1 MKELLIS
8 AVTSSVSSFTQHPN
22 RRSAVFLKC
31 PVWFLYKA
39 LSFLR
44 ALIILGIKVLMF
56 NHRQATGHE
65 PTVALR
71 QQSARSTRG
80 TLVHSRVCG
89 KLQDKQGKGGRERE
103 ERERTAGCVAF
114 KYLSDYLD
122 THRQIVLNFKATDM
136 DIK

>member
-8 AVTSSVSSFTQHPN
+8 VLTSSVSSFTQHPN
-22 RRSAVFLKC
+22 RHSTVFLKC

-39 LSFLR
+39 LSFIR

-71 QQSARSTRG
+71 QQSARSTQG
-80 TLVHSRVCG
+80 IHVHSRVCG
-89 KLQDKQGKGGRERE
+89 TLQDKQGKGARGRGLQ
-103 ERERTAGCVAF
+103 AVL
-114 KYLSDYLD
+114 LSNTY
-122 THRQIVLNFKATDM
+122 QI
-136 DIK
+136 I